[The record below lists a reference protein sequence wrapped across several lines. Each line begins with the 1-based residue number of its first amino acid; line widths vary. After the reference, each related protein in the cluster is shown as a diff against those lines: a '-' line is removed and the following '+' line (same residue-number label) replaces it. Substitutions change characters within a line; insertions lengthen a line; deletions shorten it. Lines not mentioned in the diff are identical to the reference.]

1 MYLISVKSR
10 ALLLQEQ
17 PFCQPVE
24 ELQRCAIHY
33 FCYSD
38 IVKYVP
44 YNDVAKNRGWR
55 VAKWYEP
62 RHDT

>member
-10 ALLLQEQ
+10 AQLLQEQ

-33 FCYSD
+33 SD

-44 YNDVAKNRGWR
+44 YNDVAKNRG
-55 VAKWYEP
+55 
-62 RHDT
+62 